1 MPTDSQGTIAE
12 GTASAIPT
20 EDKPADTVEPTLPD
34 GVSER
39 TAEQQAKIDAYNKQE
54 FDKVLAQKKAAEE
67 KLAEYESK
75 NSVLDDLRPSSEA
88 PLPPTPSLTQT
99 NVEEIKSSLVDENG
113 YVDVARLEL
122 ALKTADDRARKAE
135 AQAQQAEARM
145 QRFEEST
152 QVRAAHA
159 EFPHLDPKSEAFDAK
174 FYELV
179 KNELIGQMMKGEQ
192 DIIQAAKKVSE
203 FYVPKV
209 DVTEAKEAAVNQYK
223 SNITKRAMANEKG
236 SGRGRTEPSNRDDLI
251 QKTLKGDN
259 DALYKRLQAS
269 GN

>member
-12 GTASAIPT
+12 EITASAIPT
-20 EDKPADTVEPTLPD
+20 ENKPAEATEPMLPD
-34 GVSER
+34 GVAER
-39 TAEQQAKIDAYNKQE
+39 TAEEFSKLKEHNAQLKAENEAYK
-54 FDKVLAQKKAAEE
+54 
-67 KLAEYESK
+67 SK
-75 NSVLDDLRPSSEA
+75 TSVLDDLRPSSEA
-88 PLPPTPSLTQT
+88 PLPFTPSLTQT

-135 AQAQQAEARM
+135 TQAQQAEARM

-209 DVTEAKEAAVNQYK
+209 DVTEAKEEAVNQYK